1 MISYKN
7 KVILAVLFYLLM
19 ALVSYG
25 QKSVN
30 FDVIQPIIQNNCVSC
45 HQPGGLGP
53 FSLLTYEDVSSRGKF
68 IAHVTSTKYM
78 PPWKADPSFQ
88 SYKNERLL
96 KPEEIQL
103 IQNWV
108 STGMKKGKKKSKV
121 MSLNQEAKKPGPD
134 LTLSMNKTFSIP
146 DKGVEEFRF
155 FSIPTNL
162 ATNMHLSGVDFVP
175 GNKRQVHHSR
185 IMVDST
191 QLIRGIDG
199 LSELDPKIKE
209 FQRIPLAD
217 EFLYGWVP
225 GNEGISFPAGTGKR
239 IAKGADLIL
248 NIHYSPTSKK
258 EEDRSKINL
267 YFTKSPVERE
277 VKTLTLRENDISNQP
292 FLIPANTTKTFYVS
306 YTIEED
312 ISLISI
318 MPHMHFLGKS
328 FQALAATP
336 DGNAIPLIKI
346 DSWDFNWQSTYV
358 FNNLLK
364 IPAGSI
370 IIMQATYD
378 NTDTNPANPN
388 HPAKDVGY
396 GWNSTDEMCNLVIY
410 YVDYKNGDDEI
421 KN

>member
-1 MISYKN
+1 MTSYK
-7 KVILAVLFYLLM
+7 KKIIPVLFLL
-19 ALVSYG
+19 LSLTTQG
-25 QKSVN
+25 QKPVN
-30 FDVIQPIIQNNCVSC
+30 FDRIQPIIQNNCVSC
-45 HQPGGLGP
+45 HRPGGMGP

-68 IAHVTSTKYM
+68 ISHVTSTKYM
-78 PPWKADPSFQ
+78 PPWKADPTFQ
-88 SYKNERLL
+88 SYKNERQL

-103 IQNWV
+103 IQEWV
-108 STGMKKGKKKSKV
+108 SSGMKKGKKKKQSVASSGEPQILK
-121 MSLNQEAKKPGPD
+121 PD
-134 LTLSMNKTFSIP
+134 LTLSMTKTFAIP
-146 DKGVEEFRF
+146 DQGVEEFRF

-162 ATNMHLSGVDFVP
+162 ATDIHLAGVDFVP
-175 GNKRQVHHSR
+175 GNKKQVHHSR

-191 QLIRGIDG
+191 QRIRGIDG

-209 FQRIPLAD
+209 FQKIPLAD

-225 GNEGISFPAGTGKR
+225 GNEGIFFPAGTGKR
-239 IAKGADLIL
+239 IGKGSDLIL

-258 EEDRSKINL
+258 QEDQSKINL

-292 FLIPANTTKTFYVS
+292 FLIPANSLKTFYIS

-378 NTDTNPANPN
+378 NTDRNPANPN

-410 YVDYKNGDDEI
+410 YVDYKEGDEKI
-421 KN
+421 EN